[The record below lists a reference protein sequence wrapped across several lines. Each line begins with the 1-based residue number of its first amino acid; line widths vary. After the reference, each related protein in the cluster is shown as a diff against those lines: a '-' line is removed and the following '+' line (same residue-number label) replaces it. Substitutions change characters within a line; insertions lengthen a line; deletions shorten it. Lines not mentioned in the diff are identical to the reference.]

1 MLQQL
6 ESAEQSQRIRVEME
20 SHPTGKHVKIRV
32 ENYEERL
39 GWYTAGA
46 LSLPLHQLPLLEQA
60 VEEMRSRESSEED
73 LADKIVHLPDRWWES
88 RV

>member
-1 MLQQL
+1 MLLQQL
-6 ESAEQSQRIRVEME
+6 ESAEQSQRVRVEME

-39 GWYTAGA
+39 GWYTAGS

-60 VEEMRSRESSEED
+60 VADMRSCEASEEEN
-73 LADKIVHLPDRWWES
+73 KIIPIPES
-88 RV
+88 LFRAAG